1 MTGNFLDDIF
11 GDSISVDKI
20 NRLINYF
27 TNSKKLPLLDFAN
40 QEMGSNPIFVKDS
53 FGDIKTIKSIYDE
66 IGYPVNRGPIY
77 YVSNYVLNYG
87 FETYIIVTQDGMIC
101 QNPSSNKDVAFFA
114 WDSWKEILY
123 TKHKDLEAPVLLLAY
138 PENNET
144 IELSISPKLDMAKNV
159 KLDAKDGS
167 NSASYTEIVHH
178 EMNFAHSIFINL
190 WKIVDANRNSELNN
204 IPLDSLTIY
213 NDLNFFN
220 SLIEN

>member
-27 TNSKKLPLLDFAN
+27 TNSKKLPLLDFVN

-53 FGDIKTIKSIYDE
+53 FGDIKTIKSIYNE
-66 IGYPVNRGPIY
+66 IGYPLNRGPIY
-77 YVSNYVLNYG
+77 YVSNYLLNYS

-101 QNPSSNKDVAFFA
+101 QNPSSNKEVAFFA

-123 TKHKDLEAPVLLLAY
+123 TKHKDLEAPVILLAY

-159 KLDAKDGS
+159 KLGAKDGRH
-167 NSASYTEIVHH
+167 SASYTEIVHH
-178 EMNFAHSIFINL
+178 EMNFAHTIFINL
-190 WKIVDANRNSELNN
+190 WKIVDANRNSDLNN

-213 NDLNFFN
+213 NDLNFFD

>member
-27 TNSKKLPLLDFAN
+27 TNSKKLPLLDFVN

-53 FGDIKTIKSIYDE
+53 FGDIKTIKSIYNE
-66 IGYPVNRGPIY
+66 IGYPLNRGPIY
-77 YVSNYVLNYG
+77 YVSNYVLNYD

-123 TKHKDLEAPVLLLAY
+123 TKNKDLEAPVILLAY

-159 KLDAKDGS
+159 KLGAKDGRH
-167 NSASYTEIVHH
+167 SACYTEIVHH
-178 EMNFAHSIFINL
+178 EMNFAHTIFINL

-213 NDLNFFN
+213 NDLNFFD